1 MNAVLVSLLV
11 NSTVLLLLGAVFYAA
26 PSPRL
31 SPHAVPFGV
40 RVPPGRA
47 EAPEVHRERRRYRAL
62 LLPATAALTALSLG
76 LGALTD
82 SALVGSV
89 AALVLCGVAAVLWLR
104 AHQALTRAKE
114 EGGWYEELRQ
124 GVAMDTSLRTDPV
137 RMPWLWVV
145 PSLLVLAVS
154 ATAGAFAYPELPDTL
169 WLPERSPSGT
179 EYRAL
184 ATTFWSA
191 FSLVLVQLAVT
202 LTMVGTVA
210 AVLRARADV
219 DASRPRASAAEYR
232 RRLAL
237 TARSLLGVGALLN
250 VMLLGLSAMMWT
262 GNRSGALLAVVV
274 GVPALLAVAGAVY
287 PFLPMARAGAGAGED
302 EATGLVTRDDDRF
315 WRAAGTMYVNA
326 DDPAVLVPKRVGLGW
341 TVNLANRRLLA
352 GCAVVLVLGAAA
364 GVVLA
369 LG

>member
-62 LLPATAALTALSLG
+62 LLPATAALTAVSLG

-287 PFLPMARAGAGAGED
+287 PFLPMARAGAGED

-352 GCAVVLVLGAAA
+352 GCAVLLVLGAAA

>member
-1 MNAVLVSLLV
+1 MLVSLLV

-31 SPHAVPFGV
+31 SPHAVLFGV

-62 LLPATAALTALSLG
+62 LLPATAVLTAVSLG

-179 EYRAL
+179 AYRAF

-191 FSLVLVQLAVT
+191 FSLVLAQLAVT

-232 RRLAL
+232 RRLVL
-237 TARSLLGVGALLN
+237 TVRALLGVGAMFK
-250 VMLLGLSAMMWT
+250 V
-262 GNRSGALLAVVV
+262 
-274 GVPALLAVAGAVY
+274 
-287 PFLPMARAGAGAGED
+287 
-302 EATGLVTRDDDRF
+302 
-315 WRAAGTMYVNA
+315 
-326 DDPAVLVPKRVGLGW
+326 
-341 TVNLANRRLLA
+341 
-352 GCAVVLVLGAAA
+352 
-364 GVVLA
+364 
-369 LG
+369 

>member
-1 MNAVLVSLLV
+1 MNPVLVSLLV
-11 NSTVLLLLGAVFYAA
+11 NSAVLLLLGAVFYAA
-26 PSPRL
+26 PSPQL
-31 SPHAVPFGV
+31 SPRSVPFGV

-47 EAPEVHRERRRYRAL
+47 DAPEVHQERRRYRAL
-62 LLPATAALTALSLG
+62 LLPAIAVLTAVSLG

-89 AALVLCGVAAVLWLR
+89 AALALCGVAAVLWFR

-114 EGGWYEELRQ
+114 EGDWYRELRQ
-124 GVAMDTSLRTDPV
+124 GAAMDTSLRTDPV

-145 PSLLVLAVS
+145 PSLLVFAVS

-169 WLPERSPSGT
+169 LLPERSPSGT
-179 EYRAL
+179 VHREFV
-184 ATTFWSA
+184 TTFWSA

-232 RRLAL
+232 RRLSL
-237 TARSLLGVGALLN
+237 IARSLLGVGALIN

-262 GNRSGALLAVVV
+262 GSRSGALLAVVV
-274 GVPALLAVAGAVY
+274 GVPTVLALAGAAY
-287 PFLPMARAGAGAGED
+287 PFLPMARGAATAGGEED
-302 EATGLVTRDDDRF
+302 TGLVTRDDDRF
-315 WRAAGTMYVNA
+315 WRGAGTVYLNA
-326 DDPAVLVPKRVGLGW
+326 DDPAVLVPKRVGMGW
-341 TVNLANRRLLA
+341 TVNLANRRFLA
-352 GCAVVLVLGAAA
+352 VCAVLLVLGAAA